1 MGTINEGLKRGIR
14 VILFGA
20 ALRKNIVIAFF
31 FFTCLFMAEINEE
44 ASIKISIILLE
55 CNENVVKHSRIFQG
69 LKKKKSNLRSC
80 VTLRKNDVL
89 YIYIYI
95 RDCLFTYRNGQDK
108 RGNLIILESTS
119 VVSHQ

>member
-1 MGTINEGLKRGIR
+1 
-14 VILFGA
+14 
-20 ALRKNIVIAFF
+20 
-31 FFTCLFMAEINEE
+31 MAEINEE

-89 YIYIYI
+89 YIYIYP
-95 RDCLFTYRNGQDK
+95 
-108 RGNLIILESTS
+108 
-119 VVSHQ
+119 

>member
-1 MGTINEGLKRGIR
+1 
-14 VILFGA
+14 
-20 ALRKNIVIAFF
+20 
-31 FFTCLFMAEINEE
+31 MAEINEE

-89 YIYIYI
+89 YIYP
-95 RDCLFTYRNGQDK
+95 
-108 RGNLIILESTS
+108 
-119 VVSHQ
+119 